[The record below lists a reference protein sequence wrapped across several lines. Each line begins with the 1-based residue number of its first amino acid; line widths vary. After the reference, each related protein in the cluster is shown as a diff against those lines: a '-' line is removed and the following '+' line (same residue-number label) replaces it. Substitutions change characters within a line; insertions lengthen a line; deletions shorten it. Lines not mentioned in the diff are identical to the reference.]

1 MTLQPHV
8 SETVRVPRHPDATG
22 FSGMRERVPL
32 LLVIVVS
39 GALSVSGTS
48 SAEPARLWEASYVLE
63 SEATTSGPGGEQRA
77 ETPNEVE
84 TTRQAIFE
92 LRRVS
97 GLTWEQL
104 GELFDVS
111 RRSVHFW
118 ASGKPLNAGNERRL
132 MQVLDVVRAA
142 DRGDARSTRAALF
155 EVKEGTTAFELLTLE
170 RFEEALATLGIGT
183 AHLRP
188 ALAELSAAAKAA
200 RRPMPPEHLVD
211 AQQDRV
217 HRDRRRA
224 RPART
229 VRNSRRGT
237 P

>member
-1 MTLQPHV
+1 MAYLPEKKRMTLQ
-8 SETVRVPRHPDATG
+8 G
-22 FSGMRERVPL
+22 
-32 LLVIVVS
+32 
-39 GALSVSGTS
+39 
-48 SAEPARLWEASYVLE
+48 
-63 SEATTSGPGGEQRA
+63 
-77 ETPNEVE
+77 
-84 TTRQAIFE
+84 
-92 LRRVS
+92 
-97 GLTWEQL
+97 
-104 GELFDVS
+104 LFDAICETFS
-111 RRSVHFW
+111 
-118 ASGKPLNAGNERRL
+118 E
-132 MQVLDVVRAA
+132 
-142 DRGDARSTRAALF
+142 
-155 EVKEGTTAFELLTLE
+155 
-170 RFEEALATLGIGT
+170 EEAHAVARTLGIGT